1 MTLAS
6 SRAAFRPPTR
16 STRSHTGSRRFIPR
30 KTTTALYVALALSGQ
45 AAGVHAAEV
54 PGETPANPA
63 ATQNILL
70 TKDNTPFLAAQ
81 PPGLNGSNGSGAG
94 QPYASATDGETAY
107 VFTTQDGSLR
117 DNNVVRVNGP
127 LVGGAAGTAAVKVG
141 ENGARGADA
150 IHGSN
155 LRIVIGGGSVRG
167 GAGSHGM
174 NGRGAV
180 EGGASPVKGGNGGDG
195 GAAIVGSD
203 LDIVF
208 TDATPAGSISAGTPG
223 FGRQGIGTA
232 GGEAQESGVHGRY
245 GEALHFT
252 GGNNLLT
259 LERGSTINGSVVL
272 DAPVGSSSSSL
283 HILNN
288 AAEWIDLNG
297 TYQTGFADIKQGPQ
311 RSKLAATLFP
321 ADDSAAVINRMR
333 MPQLAIGEG
342 ATLMVSG
349 KGLTRIGD
357 LVFKDDSTFSVIAR
371 STLKGDGTK
380 SSNPENLRL
389 ILNNSK
395 ATISRTGTTFNLA
408 GITDGSATDQLL
420 FVTQNQVE
428 SEVFV
433 EGDFAKTA
441 VGGIVVTDTSPVD
454 YLTFASGIAMGGERT
469 QEEVDKQDTFGG
481 MLPLLPVIPAHPIG
495 YQASYKLSWLEDPAK
510 AHGTFTIADGGD
522 FTLGAVLAD
531 VSANTNTTTPWDG
544 KSLTK
549 AGSGVLQLTAANL
562 YTGPTTINA
571 GVLKDGVA
579 DAFAKSSA
587 LTIAADAAL
596 NLGGFSQAVS
606 EGGAITNNGAIL
618 FNSMNAAKTGANS
631 ATLTGNLTNAGTLDL
646 DNGDNAVGKTLKII
660 GDWAGSTGSLIKLA
674 AVLGNGDDSVAD
686 KVEITGAATGFTK
699 VQVRNINGGGA
710 TGTTSGISL
719 ISAGDGS
726 VNGAFA
732 LSTDTLTANGLV
744 YSLLNKTDSANHKVW
759 YLSSAKNNDEGAAS
773 IVPPAGGQQDN
784 DKVTPPT
791 IEAGTTLP
799 FDFSRALTVDEKAKY
814 VVNAEGD
821 MIFAPDVTLDMA
833 MAGITEA
840 EKSGVGITS
849 VAGAIKGD
857 LPNVTVNGAAPPDY
871 LTANVSRSQD
881 GKTLQ
886 AGYKLSWNETADKA
900 HGTFTV
906 ASGGF
911 ALGAALADMGAN
923 TSATMPWDG
932 KTLTKDGAGT
942 LVLTAS
948 NTYTGDTIIRQ
959 GVLKAGA
966 ENTFA
971 ASANLSIAQGA
982 MLNMGGYAQAVGGN
996 TRGAITNR
1004 GTIVF
1009 NDRGEGKK
1017 GASPMSLTGN
1027 VSNAGTLELDTGDAT
1042 VGKTF
1047 QVQGDWF
1054 GDVGS
1059 LISLTAALA
1068 TDDSNTDKLEITGAA
1083 TGTTRVK
1090 VRNVG
1095 GGGGETTADGGITL
1109 ITTGS
1114 SLANAFVL
1122 DSPVTAGGY
1131 VYKLRQGR
1139 KDATGKI
1146 NEGIWVLS
1154 SLADTLVSTIPPQKP
1169 LSITTGE
1176 PFGADTLKDY
1186 INQDGNLNIAADD
1199 PIKLTDAHPPATS
1212 DALATPKVIL
1222 TLPATGPAGND
1233 TNGIHINGRPRV
1245 TVFDAGAS
1253 EIDYLTPRLRVAASD
1268 AKKLE
1273 LSYQLRWNEDDKNKS
1288 GGNFTIAEHGT
1299 FKLATALADVAGVD
1313 AATNAFKWDGKTLTK
1328 KGAGTLELAA
1338 ASTYTGATT
1347 VEAGT
1352 LKTGVVNAIANTSNV
1367 TIRPG
1372 ARLNLGATNQNFAG
1386 IENQGTLVFND
1397 VQANGKPV
1405 STPVTLKLGT
1415 DGVRGKFLNSGTLNL
1430 KNCDTCALQTFTIDG
1445 DWEGRDGSAVTL
1457 GAVLG
1462 DDSSPADQLIIQ
1474 GVATGKTLV
1483 TVENEG
1489 GAGGQTVDGITLITV
1504 AGGASGTD
1512 TFVLAN
1518 DVTAGGYVYSLNSKE
1533 NSENK
1538 ANGIWYLTSAKQAS
1552 PGSDDIRDHNVS
1564 PLFGAYAS
1572 NLLAANTL
1580 FNTSLSDRESG
1591 ESVDPVTGARGRVW
1605 ARVAGGTTHGMM
1617 FDGENRFSADRSL
1630 LQLGGSIIAGSING
1644 RDAWRFG
1651 IMAGHGQQRS
1661 KTRNAATGNARGQVD
1676 GYSAGVYGTWYQDG
1690 QSHRG
1695 AYVDGWLLYNDFN
1708 NSAQGSGL
1716 KEKYKAE
1723 GVTASIEAGYAI
1735 DMASFGNGGGREHR
1749 LSVRPQAQIMYG
1761 GVKARTFV
1769 QQDAGPTVVK
1779 GEGDGNIQT
1788 RLGARLAMVS
1798 KSAAAGASLAGQ
1810 VETALELNW
1819 LHNTNKYGVAMGAN
1833 RNWIVGA
1840 ENVGEARIG
1849 VSGNLSDNLALSA
1862 NVTHQQGD
1870 HGYRDTQGG
1879 LSLKYRF

>member
-30 KTTTALYVALALSGQ
+30 KTTTALYVALALSGH

-54 PGETPANPA
+54 PGETPTNPA

-81 PPGLNGSNGSGAG
+81 PAGLNGSNGSGAG

-297 TYQTGFADIKQGPQ
+297 TYQTGLADIKQGPQ

-357 LVFKDDSTFSVIAR
+357 LVFKDGSTFSVIAR

-420 FVTQNQVE
+420 FVTQNQLS

-433 EGDFAKTA
+433 DGDFAKTA

-469 QEEVDKQDTFGG
+469 QEEVDDDKFG
-481 MLPLLPVIPAHPIG
+481 LNLSVIPAHPIG

-571 GVLKDGVA
+571 GVLKAGVA

-699 VQVRNINGGGA
+699 VQVRNINGGG
-710 TGTTSGISL
+710 GR
-719 ISAGDGS
+719 
-726 VNGAFA
+726 
-732 LSTDTLTANGLV
+732 
-744 YSLLNKTDSANHKVW
+744 
-759 YLSSAKNNDEGAAS
+759 
-773 IVPPAGGQQDN
+773 PA
-784 DKVTPPT
+784 P
-791 IEAGTTLP
+791 
-799 FDFSRALTVDEKAKY
+799 
-814 VVNAEGD
+814 
-821 MIFAPDVTLDMA
+821 
-833 MAGITEA
+833 
-840 EKSGVGITS
+840 
-849 VAGAIKGD
+849 
-857 LPNVTVNGAAPPDY
+857 
-871 LTANVSRSQD
+871 
-881 GKTLQ
+881 
-886 AGYKLSWNETADKA
+886 
-900 HGTFTV
+900 
-906 ASGGF
+906 
-911 ALGAALADMGAN
+911 
-923 TSATMPWDG
+923 
-932 KTLTKDGAGT
+932 
-942 LVLTAS
+942 
-948 NTYTGDTIIRQ
+948 
-959 GVLKAGA
+959 
-966 ENTFA
+966 
-971 ASANLSIAQGA
+971 
-982 MLNMGGYAQAVGGN
+982 QAV
-996 TRGAITNR
+996 
-1004 GTIVF
+1004 
-1009 NDRGEGKK
+1009 
-1017 GASPMSLTGN
+1017 SP
-1027 VSNAGTLELDTGDAT
+1027 
-1042 VGKTF
+1042 
-1047 QVQGDWF
+1047 
-1054 GDVGS
+1054 
-1059 LISLTAALA
+1059 
-1068 TDDSNTDKLEITGAA
+1068 
-1083 TGTTRVK
+1083 
-1090 VRNVG
+1090 
-1095 GGGGETTADGGITL
+1095 
-1109 ITTGS
+1109 
-1114 SLANAFVL
+1114 
-1122 DSPVTAGGY
+1122 
-1131 VYKLRQGR
+1131 
-1139 KDATGKI
+1139 
-1146 NEGIWVLS
+1146 
-1154 SLADTLVSTIPPQKP
+1154 
-1169 LSITTGE
+1169 
-1176 PFGADTLKDY
+1176 
-1186 INQDGNLNIAADD
+1186 
-1199 PIKLTDAHPPATS
+1199 
-1212 DALATPKVIL
+1212 
-1222 TLPATGPAGND
+1222 
-1233 TNGIHINGRPRV
+1233 
-1245 TVFDAGAS
+1245 
-1253 EIDYLTPRLRVAASD
+1253 
-1268 AKKLE
+1268 
-1273 LSYQLRWNEDDKNKS
+1273 
-1288 GGNFTIAEHGT
+1288 
-1299 FKLATALADVAGVD
+1299 
-1313 AATNAFKWDGKTLTK
+1313 
-1328 KGAGTLELAA
+1328 
-1338 ASTYTGATT
+1338 
-1347 VEAGT
+1347 
-1352 LKTGVVNAIANTSNV
+1352 
-1367 TIRPG
+1367 
-1372 ARLNLGATNQNFAG
+1372 
-1386 IENQGTLVFND
+1386 
-1397 VQANGKPV
+1397 
-1405 STPVTLKLGT
+1405 
-1415 DGVRGKFLNSGTLNL
+1415 
-1430 KNCDTCALQTFTIDG
+1430 
-1445 DWEGRDGSAVTL
+1445 
-1457 GAVLG
+1457 
-1462 DDSSPADQLIIQ
+1462 
-1474 GVATGKTLV
+1474 
-1483 TVENEG
+1483 
-1489 GAGGQTVDGITLITV
+1489 
-1504 AGGASGTD
+1504 
-1512 TFVLAN
+1512 
-1518 DVTAGGYVYSLNSKE
+1518 
-1533 NSENK
+1533 
-1538 ANGIWYLTSAKQAS
+1538 
-1552 PGSDDIRDHNVS
+1552 
-1564 PLFGAYAS
+1564 
-1572 NLLAANTL
+1572 
-1580 FNTSLSDRESG
+1580 
-1591 ESVDPVTGARGRVW
+1591 
-1605 ARVAGGTTHGMM
+1605 
-1617 FDGENRFSADRSL
+1617 
-1630 LQLGGSIIAGSING
+1630 
-1644 RDAWRFG
+1644 
-1651 IMAGHGQQRS
+1651 
-1661 KTRNAATGNARGQVD
+1661 
-1676 GYSAGVYGTWYQDG
+1676 
-1690 QSHRG
+1690 
-1695 AYVDGWLLYNDFN
+1695 
-1708 NSAQGSGL
+1708 
-1716 KEKYKAE
+1716 
-1723 GVTASIEAGYAI
+1723 
-1735 DMASFGNGGGREHR
+1735 
-1749 LSVRPQAQIMYG
+1749 
-1761 GVKARTFV
+1761 
-1769 QQDAGPTVVK
+1769 
-1779 GEGDGNIQT
+1779 
-1788 RLGARLAMVS
+1788 
-1798 KSAAAGASLAGQ
+1798 
-1810 VETALELNW
+1810 
-1819 LHNTNKYGVAMGAN
+1819 
-1833 RNWIVGA
+1833 
-1840 ENVGEARIG
+1840 
-1849 VSGNLSDNLALSA
+1849 
-1862 NVTHQQGD
+1862 
-1870 HGYRDTQGG
+1870 
-1879 LSLKYRF
+1879 